1 MFNMKLSDLRRGESG
16 IIRGYADEELH
27 LKLMEMGFIIGEKIN
42 VVETGFFEDP
52 MAFKVCGY
60 IVSLRKT
67 EAAAVEID
75 KITD

>member
-1 MFNMKLSDLRRGESG
+1 MKLSDLKRGETG
-16 IIRGYADEELH
+16 IIRGYLDEGLY
-27 LKLMEMGFIIGEKIN
+27 LKLMEMGLIQGEKIS

-60 IVSLRKT
+60 IVSLRKS
-67 EAAAVEID
+67 EAAAIEID

>member
-1 MFNMKLSDLRRGESG
+1 MKLTELKRGESG
-16 IIRGYADEELH
+16 IIKGYAAEELY
-27 LKLMEMGFIIGEKIN
+27 LKLMEMGFIKGEKIS

-60 IVSLRKT
+60 IVSLRKS
-67 EAAAVEID
+67 EANAIEID

>member
-1 MFNMKLSDLRRGESG
+1 MRLAELKRGETG
-16 IIRGYADEELH
+16 IIKGYADEALY
-27 LKLMEMGFIIGEKIN
+27 LKLMEMGFIKGEKIS

-60 IVSLRKT
+60 VVSLRRS
-67 EAAAVEID
+67 EANAIEID

>member
-1 MFNMKLSDLRRGESG
+1 MKLSDLKRGETG
-16 IIRGYADEELH
+16 VIRGYADEDLH
-27 LKLMEMGFIIGEKIN
+27 LKLMEMGFIIGEKIH

-67 EAAAVEID
+67 EAAAIEID

>member
-1 MFNMKLSDLRRGESG
+1 MKLSELKRGQTAV
-16 IIRGYADEELH
+16 IKGYDDDELY
-27 LKLMEMGFIIGEKIN
+27 LKLMEMGLIIGETIEC
-42 VVETGFFEDP
+42 VETGFFEDP

-67 EAAAVEID
+67 EAGTITID

>member
-1 MFNMKLSDLRRGESG
+1 MKLAELKRGETG
-16 IIRGYADEELH
+16 VIKGYADEELY
-27 LKLMEMGFIIGEKIN
+27 LKLMEMGFIKGEKIS

-60 IVSLRKT
+60 IVSLRKS
-67 EAAAVEID
+67 EANAFEID